1 MSEMDD
7 ATAAQVLAL
16 IRAEVRR
23 RALRPADD
31 ASVDQQGL
39 RDALDDIE
47 LHRVVSAHW
56 PLEARSPAGRLLVVA
71 QKVVRRSLAWYINP
85 IVEQQNRYNDAVA
98 RALRALADAYRDAAQ
113 APAPAD
119 WPPPAAPDAVPREAA
134 ALQRAIAERAADEPP
149 AAFAELA
156 LVPALAQARQAAEVS
171 AHLPL
176 DGTGA
181 FATLRATVQRGLRL
195 ALRWL
200 INPIVEQQNRANHAI
215 HAALAAL
222 MQHDD
227 AVRASMAARRATRRP
242 RP

>member
-1 MSEMDD
+1 VKPDSGS
-7 ATAAQVLAL
+7 VLYHGQDL
-16 IRAEVRR
+16 HDSFES
-23 RALRPADD
+23 LKH
-31 ASVDQQGL
+31 
-39 RDALDDIE
+39 DI
-47 LHRVVSAHW
+47 A
-56 PLEARSPAGRLLVVA
+56 
-71 QKVVRRSLAWYINP
+71 
-85 IVEQQNRYNDAVA
+85 
-98 RALRALADAYRDAAQ
+98 
-113 APAPAD
+113 
-119 WPPPAAPDAVPREAA
+119 AVPQREAIHCT
-134 ALQRAIAERAADEPP
+134 LT
-149 AAFAELA
+149 
-156 LVPALAQARQAAEVS
+156 ARQAAEVS

>member
-1 MSEMDD
+1 MTEMND
-7 ATAAQVLAL
+7 ATVAQLLAL

-23 RALRPADD
+23 RSLRPADD
-31 ASVDQQGL
+31 ALADQQAL

-56 PLEARSPAGRLLVVA
+56 PLEARGPLGRLLVLA
-71 QKVVRRSLAWYINP
+71 QKVVRRGLAWYINP

-98 RALRALADAYRDAAQ
+98 RTLRALADAYRDI
-113 APAPAD
+113 PPAD
-119 WPPPAAPDAVPREAA
+119 APMDAPPPPPADTVPRDAA
-134 ALQRAIAERAADEPP
+134 ALQRAVAARAADEPP

-156 LVPALAQARQAAEVS
+156 LAPALTLTRQAAAVS

-176 DGTGA
+176 GGA
-181 FATLRATVQRGLRL
+181 GVPGALRAALQRGLRL

-200 INPIVEQQNRANHAI
+200 VNPIVEQQNRANDAI

-222 MQHDD
+222 VRHDD
-227 AVRASMAARRATRRP
+227 AVRAGMAARRATRRP

>member
-1 MSEMDD
+1 MTEMND
-7 ATAAQVLAL
+7 ATVAQLLAL
-16 IRAEVRR
+16 IRTEVRR
-23 RALRPADD
+23 QSLRPADD
-31 ASVDQQGL
+31 ALADQQAL

-56 PLEARSPAGRLLVVA
+56 PLEARGPLGRLLVLV

-98 RALRALADAYRDAAQ
+98 RALRALADAYRDV

-119 WPPPAAPDAVPREAA
+119 APPPPPADAVPHDAV
-134 ALQRAIAERAADEPP
+134 ALQRAVAARAADEPP

-156 LVPALAQARQAAEVS
+156 LAPALTLARQAATVS

-176 DGTGA
+176 GGA
-181 FATLRATVQRGLRL
+181 GVPGALRAALQRGLRL

-200 INPIVEQQNRANHAI
+200 VNPIVEQQNRANDAI

-222 MQHDD
+222 VRHDD
-227 AVRASMAARRATRRP
+227 AVRAGMAARRATRRP

>member
-1 MSEMDD
+1 MTEMND
-7 ATAAQVLAL
+7 ATVTQLLAL

-23 RALRPADD
+23 RSLRPADD
-31 ASVDQQGL
+31 ALADQQAL

-56 PLEARSPAGRLLVVA
+56 PLEARGPLGRPLVLA
-71 QKVVRRSLAWYINP
+71 QKVVRRGLAWYINP
-85 IVEQQNRYNDAVA
+85 IVEQQNRYNEAVA
-98 RALRALADAYRDAAQ
+98 RALRALADAYRDVS
-113 APAPAD
+113 PAPAD
-119 WPPPAAPDAVPREAA
+119 APPPPPADTVPRDAA
-134 ALQRAIAERAADEPP
+134 ALQRTVAARAADEPP

-156 LVPALAQARQAAEVS
+156 LAPALSLARQASVVN

-176 DGTGA
+176 GGA
-181 FATLRATVQRGLRL
+181 GVSAALRAALQRGLRL

-200 INPIVEQQNRANHAI
+200 VNPIVEQQNRANDAI

-222 MQHDD
+222 VRHDD
-227 AVRASMAARRATRRP
+227 AVRAGMAARRATRRP